1 MVEGVMGI
9 IRVPGFRRRM
19 MGQVDI
25 KRVYEQAA
33 DEDGVRILVDRLWP
47 RGVSKERAALSGWLK
62 DVAPSPDLRRWWHH
76 DPDRFE
82 DFARRYCIELDDNPA
97 LEDLLSIAREHD
109 RTTLVY
115 AAKNPAV
122 NHALILRDYVRQA
135 LDKEDK

>member
-1 MVEGVMGI
+1 
-9 IRVPGFRRRM
+9 

-33 DEDGVRILVDRLWP
+33 DEDGIRVLVDRLWP

-82 DFARRYCIELDDNPA
+82 DFVRRYRTELDDNPA
-97 LEDLLSIAREHD
+97 LEDLLSIVREHD

-115 AAKNPAV
+115 AAKDPAV
-122 NHALILRDYVRQA
+122 NHALILRDYIRQA
-135 LDKEDK
+135 LEKKDK

>member
-1 MVEGVMGI
+1 
-9 IRVPGFRRRM
+9 
-19 MGQVDI
+19 MGQVGI

-47 RGVSKERAALSGWLK
+47 RGVSKERAALTGWLK

-82 DFARRYCIELDDNPA
+82 DFARRYRTELDGNPA
-97 LEDLLSIAREHD
+97 LEDLLGIVREHD

-115 AAKNPAV
+115 AAKDPAV
-122 NHALILRDYVRQA
+122 NHALILRDYIRHA
-135 LDKEDK
+135 LEKKERYVQKQL

>member
-1 MVEGVMGI
+1 
-9 IRVPGFRRRM
+9 

-33 DEDGVRILVDRLWP
+33 DEDGIRVLVDRLWP

-82 DFARRYCIELDDNPA
+82 DFARRYRTELDDNPA
-97 LEDLLSIAREHD
+97 LGDLLSIVREHD

-115 AAKNPAV
+115 AAKDPAV
-122 NHALILRDYVRQA
+122 NHALILRDYIRNA
-135 LDKEDK
+135 LEKQDK

>member
-1 MVEGVMGI
+1 
-9 IRVPGFRRRM
+9 M

-62 DVAPSPDLRRWWHH
+62 DIAPSPDLRRWWHH

-82 DFARRYCIELDDNPA
+82 DFARRYRTELDENPA
-97 LEDLLSIAREHD
+97 LEDLLSIVREHD

-115 AAKNPAV
+115 AAKDPAV
-122 NHALILRDYVRQA
+122 NHALILRDYIRQA
-135 LDKEDK
+135 LEKEDR

>member
-1 MVEGVMGI
+1 
-9 IRVPGFRRRM
+9 

-62 DVAPSPDLRRWWHH
+62 NVAPSPDLRRWWHH

-82 DFARRYCIELDDNPA
+82 DFARRYRTELDDNPA
-97 LEDLLSIAREHD
+97 LEDLLSIVREHD

-115 AAKNPAV
+115 AAKDPAV
-122 NHALILRDYVRQA
+122 NHALILRDYIRQA
-135 LDKEDK
+135 LEKEDK

>member
-1 MVEGVMGI
+1 
-9 IRVPGFRRRM
+9 

-62 DVAPSPDLRRWWHH
+62 EVAPSPDLRRWWHH
-76 DPDRFE
+76 DPERFE
-82 DFARRYCIELDDNPA
+82 DFARRYRTELDDNPA
-97 LEDLLSIAREHD
+97 LEDLLSIVREHD

-115 AAKNPAV
+115 AAKDPAV
-122 NHALILRDYVRQA
+122 NHALILRDYIRQA
-135 LDKEDK
+135 LEKGGK

>member
-1 MVEGVMGI
+1 
-9 IRVPGFRRRM
+9 

-33 DEDGVRILVDRLWP
+33 DEDGIRVLVDRLWP
-47 RGVSKERAALSGWLK
+47 RGVSKERAALSRWLK

-82 DFARRYCIELDDNPA
+82 DFARRYRTELDDNPA
-97 LEDLLSIAREHD
+97 LGDLLSIVREHD

-115 AAKNPAV
+115 AAKDPAV
-122 NHALILRDYVRQA
+122 NHALILRDYIRQA
-135 LDKEDK
+135 LEKDNK

>member
-1 MVEGVMGI
+1 
-9 IRVPGFRRRM
+9 

-62 DVAPSPDLRRWWHH
+62 DVAPRPDLRRWWHH

-82 DFARRYCIELDDNPA
+82 DFARRYRTELDDNPA
-97 LEDLLSIAREHD
+97 LEDLLSIVREHD

-115 AAKNPAV
+115 AAKDPAV
-122 NHALILRDYVRQA
+122 NHALILRDYIRQA
-135 LDKEDK
+135 LEKEDK

>member
-1 MVEGVMGI
+1 
-9 IRVPGFRRRM
+9 

-82 DFARRYCIELDDNPA
+82 DFARRYRTELDDNPA
-97 LEDLLSIAREHD
+97 LEDLLSIVREHD

-115 AAKNPAV
+115 AAKDPAV

-135 LDKEDK
+135 LGKEDN

>member
-1 MVEGVMGI
+1 
-9 IRVPGFRRRM
+9 

-76 DPDRFE
+76 DPDRFK
-82 DFARRYCIELDDNPA
+82 DFARRYRTELDDNPA
-97 LEDLLSIAREHD
+97 LEDLLSIVREHD

-122 NHALILRDYVRQA
+122 NHALILLDYIRQA
-135 LDKEDK
+135 LEKGDK

>member
-1 MVEGVMGI
+1 
-9 IRVPGFRRRM
+9 

-33 DEDGVRILVDRLWP
+33 DEDGIRILVDRLWP

-82 DFARRYCIELDDNPA
+82 DFARRYRTELDDNPA
-97 LEDLLSIAREHD
+97 LEDLLSIVREHD

-115 AAKNPAV
+115 AAKDPAV

-135 LDKEDK
+135 LGKEDK

>member
-1 MVEGVMGI
+1 
-9 IRVPGFRRRM
+9 

-47 RGVSKERAALSGWLK
+47 RGVSKERAALTGWLK

-82 DFARRYCIELDDNPA
+82 DFARRYRTELDGNPA
-97 LEDLLSIAREHD
+97 LEDLLGIVREHD

-115 AAKNPAV
+115 AAKDPAV
-122 NHALILRDYVRQA
+122 NHALILRDYIRQA
-135 LDKEDK
+135 LEKVDR

>member
-1 MVEGVMGI
+1 MS
-9 IRVPGFRRRM
+9 
-19 MGQVDI
+19 QVDI

-82 DFARRYCIELDDNPA
+82 DFARRYRTELDDNPA
-97 LEDLLSIAREHD
+97 LEDLLGIVREHD

-115 AAKNPAV
+115 AAKDPAV
-122 NHALILRDYVRQA
+122 NHALILRDYIRQA
-135 LDKEDK
+135 LEKEDR

>member
-1 MVEGVMGI
+1 
-9 IRVPGFRRRM
+9 

-47 RGVSKERAALSGWLK
+47 RGVSKERAALTGWLK

-82 DFARRYCIELDDNPA
+82 DFARRYRTELDDNPA
-97 LEDLLSIAREHD
+97 LEDLLSIVREHD

-122 NHALILRDYVRQA
+122 NHALILRDYIRQA
-135 LDKEDK
+135 LEKEDK

>member
-1 MVEGVMGI
+1 
-9 IRVPGFRRRM
+9 

-82 DFARRYCIELDDNPA
+82 DFARRYRTELDENPA
-97 LEDLLSIAREHD
+97 LEDLLSIVREHD

-115 AAKNPAV
+115 AAKDPAV
-122 NHALILRDYVRQA
+122 NHALILRDYIRQA
-135 LDKEDK
+135 LEKEDK

>member
-1 MVEGVMGI
+1 
-9 IRVPGFRRRM
+9 

-82 DFARRYCIELDDNPA
+82 DFARRYRTELDDNPA
-97 LEDLLSIAREHD
+97 LEDLLSIVREHD

-115 AAKNPAV
+115 AAKDPAV
-122 NHALILRDYVRQA
+122 NHALILRDYIRQA
-135 LDKEDK
+135 MEKEGM

>member
-1 MVEGVMGI
+1 
-9 IRVPGFRRRM
+9 

-82 DFARRYCIELDDNPA
+82 DFARRYRTELDDNPA
-97 LEDLLSIAREHD
+97 LEDLLSIVREHD
-109 RTTLVY
+109 RTTLIF
-115 AAKNPAV
+115 AAKDPAV

-135 LDKEDK
+135 LGKEDR

>member
-1 MVEGVMGI
+1 
-9 IRVPGFRRRM
+9 

-62 DVAPSPDLRRWWHH
+62 DVAPGPDLRRWWHH

-82 DFARRYCIELDDNPA
+82 DFARRYRTELDDNPA
-97 LEDLLSIAREHD
+97 LEDLLSIVREHD

-115 AAKNPAV
+115 AAKDPAV
-122 NHALILRDYVRQA
+122 NHALILRDYIRQA
-135 LDKEDK
+135 LEKEDK

>member
-1 MVEGVMGI
+1 
-9 IRVPGFRRRM
+9 
-19 MGQVDI
+19 MGQVNI

-82 DFARRYCIELDDNPA
+82 DFARRYRTELDDNPA
-97 LEDLLSIAREHD
+97 LEDLLGIVREHD

-135 LDKEDK
+135 LGKETSRCRH

>member
-1 MVEGVMGI
+1 
-9 IRVPGFRRRM
+9 

-25 KRVYEQAA
+25 KRVYEQAG

-47 RGVSKERAALSGWLK
+47 RGVSKERAALSSWLK

-82 DFARRYCIELDDNPA
+82 DFARRYRTELDDNPA
-97 LEDLLSIAREHD
+97 LEDLLSIVREHD

-115 AAKNPAV
+115 AAKDPAV
-122 NHALILRDYVRQA
+122 NHALILRDYIRQA
-135 LDKEDK
+135 LEKEDK

>member
-1 MVEGVMGI
+1 
-9 IRVPGFRRRM
+9 

-82 DFARRYCIELDDNPA
+82 DFARRYRTELDDNLA
-97 LEDLLSIAREHD
+97 LEDLLSIVREHD

-115 AAKNPAV
+115 AAKDPAV
-122 NHALILRDYVRQA
+122 NHALILRDYIRQV
-135 LDKEDK
+135 LEKEDK

>member
-1 MVEGVMGI
+1 
-9 IRVPGFRRRM
+9 
-19 MGQVDI
+19 MGQVGI

-33 DEDGVRILVDRLWP
+33 DEDGIRILVDRLWP

-82 DFARRYCIELDDNPA
+82 DFACRYRTELDDNPA
-97 LEDLLSIAREHD
+97 LEDLLSIVREHD

-115 AAKNPAV
+115 AAKDPAV
-122 NHALILRDYVRQA
+122 NHALILRDYIRQA
-135 LDKEDK
+135 LEKEDR

>member
-1 MVEGVMGI
+1 
-9 IRVPGFRRRM
+9 

-62 DVAPSPDLRRWWHH
+62 NVAPSPDLRRWWHH

-82 DFARRYCIELDDNPA
+82 DFARRYRTELDDNPA
-97 LEDLLSIAREHD
+97 LEDLLSIVREHD
-109 RTTLVY
+109 QTTLVY
-115 AAKNPAV
+115 AAKDSAV
-122 NHALILRDYVRQA
+122 NHALILRDYIRQA
-135 LDKEDK
+135 LEKEDK

>member
-1 MVEGVMGI
+1 
-9 IRVPGFRRRM
+9 

-25 KRVYEQAA
+25 KRVYEQTA

-82 DFARRYCIELDDNPA
+82 DFVRRYRTELDDNPA
-97 LEDLLSIAREHD
+97 LEDLLSIVREHD

-115 AAKNPAV
+115 AAKDPAV
-122 NHALILRDYVRQA
+122 NHALILRDYIRQA
-135 LDKEDK
+135 LEKKDK

>member
-1 MVEGVMGI
+1 
-9 IRVPGFRRRM
+9 

-62 DVAPSPDLRRWWHH
+62 EVAPSPDLRRWWHH
-76 DPDRFE
+76 DPEHFE
-82 DFARRYCIELDDNPA
+82 DFARRYRTELDDNPA
-97 LEDLLSIAREHD
+97 LEDLLSIVREHD

-115 AAKNPAV
+115 AAKDPAV
-122 NHALILRDYVRQA
+122 NHALILRDYIRQA
-135 LDKEDK
+135 LEKEGK

>member
-1 MVEGVMGI
+1 
-9 IRVPGFRRRM
+9 

-25 KRVYEQAA
+25 KRVYERAA

-76 DPDRFE
+76 DPDRFD
-82 DFARRYCIELDDNPA
+82 DFARRYRTELDDNPA
-97 LEDLLSIAREHD
+97 LEDLLSIVREHD

-122 NHALILRDYVRQA
+122 NHALILRDYIRQA
-135 LDKEDK
+135 LEQEDK

>member
-1 MVEGVMGI
+1 
-9 IRVPGFRRRM
+9 

-62 DVAPSPDLRRWWHH
+62 EVAPSPDLRRWWHH
-76 DPDRFE
+76 DPERFE
-82 DFARRYCIELDDNPA
+82 DFARRYRTELDDNPA
-97 LEDLLSIAREHD
+97 LEDLLSIVREHD

-115 AAKNPAV
+115 AAKDPAV
-122 NHALILRDYVRQA
+122 NHALILRDYIRRA
-135 LDKEDK
+135 LEKEGK

>member
-1 MVEGVMGI
+1 
-9 IRVPGFRRRM
+9 

-76 DPDRFE
+76 DPDRFD
-82 DFARRYCIELDDNPA
+82 DFARRYRTELDDNPA
-97 LEDLLSIAREHD
+97 LGDLLSIVREHD

-115 AAKNPAV
+115 AAKDPAV
-122 NHALILRDYVRQA
+122 NHALILRDYIRQA
-135 LDKEDK
+135 LGKEDK

>member
-1 MVEGVMGI
+1 
-9 IRVPGFRRRM
+9 

-33 DEDGVRILVDRLWP
+33 DGDGVRILVDRLWP

-76 DPDRFE
+76 DPDRFD
-82 DFARRYCIELDDNPA
+82 DFARRYRTELDDNRA
-97 LEDLLSIAREHD
+97 LGDLLSIVREHD

-115 AAKNPAV
+115 AAKDPAV
-122 NHALILRDYVRQA
+122 NHALILRDYIRQA
-135 LDKEDK
+135 LEKEDK

>member
-1 MVEGVMGI
+1 
-9 IRVPGFRRRM
+9 

-82 DFARRYCIELDDNPA
+82 DFARRYRTELDDNPA
-97 LEDLLSIAREHD
+97 LEDLLSIVREHD

-122 NHALILRDYVRQA
+122 NHALILLDYIRQA
-135 LDKEDK
+135 LEKGDK

>member
-1 MVEGVMGI
+1 
-9 IRVPGFRRRM
+9 

-47 RGVSKERAALSGWLK
+47 RGVSKERAALSSWLK

-76 DPDRFE
+76 DPGRFE
-82 DFARRYCIELDDNPA
+82 DFARRYRTELDDNPA
-97 LEDLLSIAREHD
+97 LEDLLSIVREHD

-115 AAKNPAV
+115 AAKDPAV
-122 NHALILRDYVRQA
+122 NHALVLRDYVRQA
-135 LDKEDK
+135 LGKEDR

>member
-1 MVEGVMGI
+1 
-9 IRVPGFRRRM
+9 

-33 DEDGVRILVDRLWP
+33 NEDGVRILVDRLWP

-82 DFARRYCIELDDNPA
+82 DFACRYRTELDDNPA
-97 LEDLLSIAREHD
+97 LEDLLGIVREHD

-115 AAKNPAV
+115 AAKDPAV
-122 NHALILRDYVRQA
+122 NHALILRDYIRQV
-135 LDKEDK
+135 LEKEDK

>member
-1 MVEGVMGI
+1 
-9 IRVPGFRRRM
+9 

-33 DEDGVRILVDRLWP
+33 DGDGVRILVDRLWP

-82 DFARRYCIELDDNPA
+82 DFARRYRTELDDNPA
-97 LEDLLSIAREHD
+97 LEDLLSIVREHD

-115 AAKNPAV
+115 AAKYPAV
-122 NHALILRDYVRQA
+122 NHALILRDYIRQA
-135 LDKEDK
+135 LEKEDK

>member
-1 MVEGVMGI
+1 
-9 IRVPGFRRRM
+9 

-76 DPDRFE
+76 DPDRFD
-82 DFARRYCIELDDNPA
+82 DFARRYRTELDDNPA
-97 LEDLLSIAREHD
+97 LGDLLSIVREHD

-115 AAKNPAV
+115 AAKDPAV
-122 NHALILRDYVRQA
+122 NHALILRDYIRQA
-135 LDKEDK
+135 LEKEDK

>member
-1 MVEGVMGI
+1 
-9 IRVPGFRRRM
+9 

-62 DVAPSPDLRRWWHH
+62 EVAPSPDLRRWWHH
-76 DPDRFE
+76 DPERFE
-82 DFARRYCIELDDNPA
+82 DFARRYRTELDDNPA

-115 AAKNPAV
+115 AAKDPAV
-122 NHALILRDYVRQA
+122 NHALILRDYIRQA
-135 LDKEDK
+135 LEKEGK